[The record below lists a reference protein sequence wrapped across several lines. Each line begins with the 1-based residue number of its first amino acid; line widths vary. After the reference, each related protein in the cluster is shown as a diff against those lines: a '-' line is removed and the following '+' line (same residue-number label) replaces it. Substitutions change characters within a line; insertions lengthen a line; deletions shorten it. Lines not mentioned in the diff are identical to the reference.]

1 MTKRQQKIDSLR
13 KEFINHQLAPHG
25 KCYEDVLDDE
35 HWFTKYTT
43 TAEEEVKFRQYI
55 VDRLRES
62 LKMSKKRCH
71 SFSNSSL
78 FVAVLLREADRRGF
92 DNFRIDLLY
101 NKGKQSI

>member
-62 LKMSKKRCH
+62 LKMSKKMAEREAGWFILQWGLKVP
-71 SFSNSSL
+71 SRENSTIEY
-78 FVAVLLREADRRGF
+78 LREKA
-92 DNFRIDLLY
+92 
-101 NKGKQSI
+101 